1 MTENLNP
8 FALIR
13 ASDYT
18 DAQINSL
25 WVELGAKVINA
36 IIEPRSRDS
45 KYILGGKGTG
55 KTHLLRY
62 HSYSA
67 VRLRAPKKQGVEII
81 AAAKVLAVFVRAA
94 GFDASR
100 FDPPK
105 ESAAKWQQLFG
116 VYLELRLVEGVLDA
130 LNDIKKSSPDSYFDD
145 AALLQSISRSVHDPE
160 ILQCQTLSDFSR
172 WVDRER
178 RGIDDA
184 VNNSAFNGELNV
196 RVAFAIG
203 GLCIPLGRALAAWNE
218 CFLDVPLIYLVDEI
232 ENFSISQQEVV
243 NTLIRYGE
251 GQTTFRM
258 TGRLYSR
265 KTLST
270 IANGEENREGSE
282 FRTIVLDEVLRS
294 YQKYPQFARQ
304 FVAKRLGIIGI
315 DNVDFTGGG
324 FDPKLCF
331 EEIDGSDFYA
341 KPIASLGIADSNPQF
356 VKHFRDAL
364 FSLRGFVALSG
375 SEIDVVV
382 DGLTAAFPLLLQKLN
397 ILIFCKRFT
406 KKSKALAVAMEI
418 KNMGLEFLKKE
429 SSKRDYYA
437 TAYGH
442 YAIDLFAQL
451 CRESSKLEKPLYAGF
466 DSFVKMSSG
475 NPRNLLVVLGRLY
488 EIATFKGMPFMGGA
502 ILPISMQSQA
512 AIEAARFM
520 FERDTNYGSQS
531 DLAREGVS
539 RLASLLR
546 VARYALSIPEVS
558 PLAVSFAD
566 SDLTKQARKILN
578 SALNYSLIFEI
589 QEGRPDRNSQLLLR
603 KIQLNPV
610 LSPRWGLP
618 VARRG
623 DLSLTKDLLNAIFD
637 PELEKDFEALLRTH
651 SAKWNMPL
659 KGSYFDISQ
668 SNLFEND

>member
-1 MTENLNP
+1 MTDNLNP

-67 VRLRAPKKQGVEII
+67 VRLRTPKQTGVGII
-81 AAAKVLAVFVRAA
+81 ASTKVLAVFVRAA

-100 FDPPK
+100 FEPPK
-105 ESAAKWQQLFG
+105 EAEAKWQQLFG

-130 LNDIKKSSPDSYFDD
+130 LNDIKNTSPDSSFDD
-145 AALLQSISRSVHDPE
+145 AALLRNISRSVHDPH
-160 ILQCQTLSDFSR
+160 ILQCQTLEDFSK

-178 RGIDDA
+178 RSIDNA
-184 VNNSAFNGELNV
+184 VNNAAFSGELNV

-203 GLCIPLGRALAAWNE
+203 GLCIPLGRALAAWHE
-218 CFLDVPLIYLVDEI
+218 SFVDVPLIYLVDEI
-232 ENFSISQQEVV
+232 ENFSVLQQEVV

-294 YQKYPQFARQ
+294 YQKYPQFAKQ
-304 FVAKRLGIIGI
+304 FVAKRLGGLGLTA
-315 DNVDFTGGG
+315 VGSVGTE

-331 EEIDGSDFYA
+331 EEIDSSEFYS
-341 KPIASLGIADSNPQF
+341 KPIAALGIADSATQF

-364 FSLRGFVALSG
+364 LQVKGHTALSG
-375 SEIDVVV
+375 VEIDQVASE
-382 DGLTAAFPLLLQKLN
+382 LTADFPLLLQKLN

-406 KKSKALAVAMEI
+406 KKASAITVAHHINLMAADFQKAG
-418 KNMGLEFLKKE
+418 KGK
-429 SSKRDYYA
+429 DYYA

-442 YAIDLFAQL
+442 YAADLFAQL
-451 CRESSKLEKPLYAGF
+451 CRESNKLEKPLYAGF

-488 EIATFKGMPFMGGA
+488 EIATFKGVPFIGGA
-502 ILPISMQSQA
+502 LLPVSMQTQA
-512 AIEAARFM
+512 TVEAARFM

-546 VARYALSIPEVS
+546 TARYALSVPEVS
-558 PLAVSFAD
+558 PLAVSFSD
-566 SDLTKQARKILN
+566 SDLTSESRKVLN
-578 SALNYSLIFEI
+578 SALNYSLVFEI

-618 VARRG
+618 IARRG
-623 DLSLTKDLLNAIFD
+623 DLSLTKDLLNAILN
-637 PELEKDFEALLRTH
+637 PAMSLDFETLLKTQH
-651 SAKWNMPL
+651 AKWNMPFR
-659 KGSYFDISQ
+659 GSHLDVSQ
-668 SNLFEND
+668 DNLF